1 MLRILLALLLSLL
14 SLPAWA
20 QGGLVMLPSDQFGK
34 VVIRLPQSAGGIS
47 LLQLPA

>member
-1 MLRILLALLLSLL
+1 MLRILLALLL

-34 VVIRLPQSAGGIS
+34 VVIRLP
-47 LLQLPA
+47 